1 MTEEDEEDRV
11 TAEDIALV
19 IYPINSRMGKMKKK
33 EEKKPN
39 ESYCQL

>member
-1 MTEEDEEDRV
+1 MAEEANTEPEEERV

-33 EEKKPN
+33 EKP
-39 ESYCQL
+39 EE